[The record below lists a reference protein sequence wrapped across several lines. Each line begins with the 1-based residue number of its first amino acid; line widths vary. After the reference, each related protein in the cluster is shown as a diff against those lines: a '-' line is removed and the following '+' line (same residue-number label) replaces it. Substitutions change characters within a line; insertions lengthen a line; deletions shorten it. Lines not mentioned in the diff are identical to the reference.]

1 MNNSLSTTVNL
12 VSHRQVPPFST
23 YTKSVWLNLRELV
36 GDRDL
41 RIVCVPSAE
50 SREDEDAVGGSR
62 AEVAASE
69 RKK

>member
-1 MNNSLSTTVNL
+1 M
-12 VSHRQVPPFST
+12 
-23 YTKSVWLNLRELV
+23 

-62 AEVAASE
+62 AEAAASE
-69 RKK
+69 RKSKMRDGKCGSS